1 MPDSMP
7 PPSGTP
13 SKGSEEPGKTYP
25 NGGRPEPPMEVVTK
39 GWWTLREERTP
50 RSRQE
55 TRRPPQP
62 EIAYFRSRLNSPEPY
77 TTTCRNPPAIHKFFM
92 KLIIWP
98 VSPG

>member
-39 GWWTLREERTP
+39 GWWTLREELVP
-50 RSRQE
+50 REVLEAEHRE
-55 TRRPPQP
+55 ADRKRAARR
-62 EIAYFRSRLNSPEPY
+62 SLKS
-77 TTTCRNPPAIHKFFM
+77 
-92 KLIIWP
+92 LIF
-98 VSPG
+98 GRG